1 MNNASLDRELLDRVM
16 LTNTTILCLEKGHL
30 AVFSK
35 LKYSCSKCGGERNIA
50 ICAFSKDKT
59 YPSTP
64 VSTADAETSTN
75 FSSNKKNILLQ
86 TVSVSVCGVDNK
98 KLDNVPLLFD
108 CGSQRSYVSA
118 KLRK

>member
-50 ICAFSKDKT
+50 ICTFSKDKT
-59 YPSTP
+59 NPSAP

-75 FSSNKKNILLQ
+75 FSSNKFLFKQKEHPFAN
-86 TVSVSVCGVDNK
+86 SVSFC
-98 KLDNVPLLFD
+98 LW
-108 CGSQRSYVSA
+108 CRQQEIR
-118 KLRK
+118 

>member
-50 ICAFSKDKT
+50 ICTF
-59 YPSTP
+59 
-64 VSTADAETSTN
+64 
-75 FSSNKKNILLQ
+75 
-86 TVSVSVCGVDNK
+86 
-98 KLDNVPLLFD
+98 
-108 CGSQRSYVSA
+108 
-118 KLRK
+118 